1 VCGKHDRNTVSEGE
15 KALTNPVFVLVCIL
29 AASWTASAQDVESF
43 QSGAI
48 IRMLIIISDLHLT
61 DGTSGE
67 TIKEGA
73 FFLLRERLFSLAY
86 DASWRA
92 PGVYK
97 PLDRIDLILLG
108 DILDVI
114 RSDYW
119 CTAPPNVRPWG
130 DPSDV
135 AFISAV
141 EVINERILAHN
152 SKALAVLKTLSN
164 HITIPAADSNNRPV
178 TAKEDL
184 SGANR
189 VVVPVFLH
197 YLVGNHDWF
206 YHLPGSAFESIRA
219 SVTGA
224 MGLSNPAGPFPHAPE
239 EYPQLLDIYKE
250 HNVWARHGDIFDGD
264 NFDGDRDKSSL
275 GDAVVIELLNRFP
288 AAVREKLGTQLPT
301 ECLDG
306 LREIDN
312 VRPLI
317 VIPAWIDSLL
327 RRTCDEEQSR
337 SVKDIWNGL
346 AKDFLRLPFVVQHK
360 SALKFGLKV
369 STGLSIAT
377 LSRGLLWLKGK
388 LGIGAEKPFYQNAYN
403 ERAYRDGTARFI
415 VYGHTHHHEIV
426 VLKAANPRAGLAVD
440 EVYINSGTWR
450 AVHEMAATGEEF
462 AGYKVMTYLVFYR
475 ADERVGR
482 GFESWSGALG
492 SSS

>member
-1 VCGKHDRNTVSEGE
+1 V
-15 KALTNPVFVLVCIL
+15 
-29 AASWTASAQDVESF
+29 WT
-43 QSGAI
+43 
-48 IRMLIIISDLHLT
+48 
-61 DGTSGE
+61 
-67 TIKEGA
+67 
-73 FFLLRERLFSLAY
+73 
-86 DASWRA
+86 
-92 PGVYK
+92 
-97 PLDRIDLILLG
+97 
-108 DILDVI
+108 
-114 RSDYW
+114 
-119 CTAPPNVRPWG
+119 
-130 DPSDV
+130 
-135 AFISAV
+135 
-141 EVINERILAHN
+141 
-152 SKALAVLKTLSN
+152 
-164 HITIPAADSNNRPV
+164 
-178 TAKEDL
+178 
-184 SGANR
+184 
-189 VVVPVFLH
+189 
-197 YLVGNHDWF
+197 
-206 YHLPGSAFESIRA
+206 
-219 SVTGA
+219 
-224 MGLSNPAGPFPHAPE
+224 
-239 EYPQLLDIYKE
+239 
-250 HNVWARHGDIFDGD
+250 RHGDIFDGD

-288 AAVREKLGTQLPT
+288 TAVREKLGTQLPT

-369 STGLSIAT
+369 STGLSIAA
-377 LSRGLLWLKGK
+377 LSCGLLWLKGK

-426 VLKAANPRAGLAVD
+426 VLKAANPRAGLAFD

-462 AGYKVMTYLVFYR
+462 AGYKVMTYLVFYQ